1 MEGSM
6 KNIREIDLKNKEL
19 GKLVEFAYLLR
30 EGEYEDIYFPT
41 YEFYDGCGMDYGVET
56 EKGGIMVYCNFAD
69 HSTVDLATI
78 ICAFEG
84 AEDNPEKAYYLS
96 TTTGNYR
103 MEINKLVLT
112 EDKNHFTDDI
122 ESLYKMS
129 KQEKIDCFIDAM
141 VMLGFRKADIEAV
154 LEKKMTA
161 REAYRNV
168 ALEEKKNIV
177 RVSHGRRIFYF
188 DKNVAIKGD
197 FGGIWL
203 DEFPF
208 PFEEEPIFDCSKVTC
223 KSAYFNDNPRG
234 IKLINVNANEESIRY
249 TDLTNVKIDEVIDL
263 SKVNATGT
271 TFGHHKV
278 INLDH
283 SIAPL
288 ERVNLSL
295 ATDID
300 GNNYITTKTG
310 LVTADFQTED
320 VMERKQGKIKVY
332 ANADNSLMTMDA
344 LEHGADG
351 IGLIRTENIYTD
363 EKEALK
369 RFVYY
374 AENTYTFEPVDSNT
388 EFNNLQY
395 TQLKEICT
403 AKSISKKIVRLF
415 DFKEEDVQR
424 ILGVSR
430 DSEDHMTRRNFLSD
444 YHGIL
449 RDQIFTIAK
458 IAEEENTTFD
468 ILVPMVTD
476 ANYFHYIKSDIIS
489 YAEDAGMKN
498 LKIGAMIESK
508 DAIPTIPS
516 IAKSTDFI
524 SIGTND
530 LTESITGKR
539 RNIYDK
545 EFFYLTEGVKSAI
558 EDIVY
563 RAKAVNPDITIGI
576 CGEHANYLENVEYY
590 GTLNIDYITCSPSFI
605 EVNKKMLNPIQKVK
619 NINRK

>member
-1 MEGSM
+1 M
-6 KNIREIDLKNKEL
+6 KEIKKIDLKNKEL

-30 EGEYEDIYFPT
+30 EGEYKDIYFPT

-56 EKGGIMVYCNFAD
+56 ENGGITVYCNFAD

-78 ICAFEG
+78 ICVFEG

-96 TTTGNYR
+96 TTTGIYR

-129 KQEKIDCFIDAM
+129 NQEKIDCFIDAM
-141 VMLGFRKADIEAV
+141 VMLGFRKEDIEEV
-154 LEKKMTA
+154 LKKKMTA
-161 REAYRNV
+161 QEAYRHV

-177 RVSHGRRIFYF
+177 RVTHGRRIFYF

-197 FGGIWL
+197 FSGIWL

-223 KSAYFNDNPRG
+223 KSAYFNENSSG

-263 SKVNATGT
+263 AKVNATGT

-278 INLDH
+278 INLEH

-310 LVTADFQTED
+310 LVTVDFQTED

-332 ANADNSLMTMDA
+332 ANADNSLMAMDA
-344 LEHGADG
+344 LEHDADG
-351 IGLIRTENIYTD
+351 IGLIRTENIYTNETD
-363 EKEALK
+363 ALN

-374 AENTYTFEPVDSNT
+374 AENTYTFEPVDGNT
-388 EFNNLQY
+388 EFNILQY
-395 TQLKEICT
+395 TQLKEICK

-424 ILGVSR
+424 ILGVSWN
-430 DSEDHMTRRNFLSD
+430 SENWMTRKNFLGN

-458 IAEEENTTFD
+458 VAKEENTTFD
-468 ILVPMVTD
+468 ILVPLVTD

-489 YAEDAGMKN
+489 YAEDIGLKD

-508 DAIPTIPS
+508 DAIPAITS
-516 IAKSTDFI
+516 IAKNADFI

-530 LTESITGKR
+530 LTESVTGKR
-539 RNIYDK
+539 RNIYDQ
-545 EFFYLTEGVKSAI
+545 EFFHLTEEVKECI
-558 EDIVY
+558 EDIIY
-563 RAKAVNPDITIGI
+563 RTKAVNSDIKIGI
-576 CGEHANYLENVEYY
+576 CGEHANYIENVMYY
-590 GTLNIDYITCSPSFI
+590 KTLNIDYITCFSSFI
-605 EVNKKMLNPIQKVK
+605 AVNKEVLNPMQKTK
-619 NINRK
+619 K

>member
-1 MEGSM
+1 MEQ
-6 KNIREIDLKNKEL
+6 KNLKNKEL

-41 YEFYDGCGMDYGVET
+41 YEFYDGCGIDYGVET

-78 ICAFEG
+78 ICVFEG

-458 IAEEENTTFD
+458 VAEEENTTFD

-545 EFFYLTEGVKSAI
+545 EFFYLTENVKGAI

-605 EVNKKMLNPIQKVK
+605 EVNKKMLNPIQKIK

>member
-1 MEGSM
+1 MEQ
-6 KNIREIDLKNKEL
+6 KNLKNKEL

-78 ICAFEG
+78 ICVFEG

-122 ESLYKMS
+122 ESLYKIS

-208 PFEEEPIFDCSKVTC
+208 PFEEEPIFDCSKVIC

-458 IAEEENTTFD
+458 VAEEENTTFD

-508 DAIPTIPS
+508 DAIPAIPS
-516 IAKSTDFI
+516 IAKSADFI

-545 EFFYLTEGVKSAI
+545 EFIYLTDETKNTI
-558 EDIVY
+558 EDIIF

-605 EVNKKMLNPIQKVK
+605 EVNKKILNPMQKVK
-619 NINRK
+619 NIDRR

>member
-1 MEGSM
+1 MEQ
-6 KNIREIDLKNKEL
+6 KNLKNKEL

-78 ICAFEG
+78 ICVFEG
-84 AEDNPEKAYYLS
+84 AEEKKKKAYYLS

-208 PFEEEPIFDCSKVTC
+208 PFEEEPIFDCSKVIC

-278 INLDH
+278 INLDY

-369 RFVYY
+369 RFMYY
-374 AENTYTFEPVDSNT
+374 AKNTYTFEPVDSNT

-545 EFFYLTEGVKSAI
+545 EFFYLTENVKGAI

-605 EVNKKMLNPIQKVK
+605 EVNKKILNPIQKVK

>member
-1 MEGSM
+1 M

>member
-1 MEGSM
+1 M
-6 KNIREIDLKNKEL
+6 KEIKKIDLKNKEL

-30 EGEYEDIYFPT
+30 EGEYKDIYFPT

-56 EKGGIMVYCNFAD
+56 ENGGITVYCNFAD

-78 ICAFEG
+78 ICVFEG

-96 TTTGNYR
+96 TTTGIYR

-129 KQEKIDCFIDAM
+129 NQEKIDCFIDAM
-141 VMLGFRKADIEAV
+141 MMLGFRKEDIEEV
-154 LEKKMTA
+154 LKKKMTA
-161 REAYRNV
+161 QEAYRHV

-177 RVSHGRRIFYF
+177 RVTHGRRIFYF

-197 FGGIWL
+197 FSGIWL

-223 KSAYFNDNPRG
+223 KSAYFNENSSG

-263 SKVNATGT
+263 AKVNATGT

-278 INLDH
+278 INLEH

-310 LVTADFQTED
+310 LVTVDFQTED

-332 ANADNSLMTMDA
+332 ANADNSLMAMDA
-344 LEHGADG
+344 LEHDADG
-351 IGLIRTENIYTD
+351 IGLIRTENIYTNETD
-363 EKEALK
+363 ALN

-374 AENTYTFEPVDSNT
+374 AENTYTFEPVDGNT
-388 EFNNLQY
+388 EFNILQY
-395 TQLKEICT
+395 TQLKEICK

-424 ILGVSR
+424 ILGVSWN
-430 DSEDHMTRRNFLSD
+430 SENWMTRKNFLGN

-458 IAEEENTTFD
+458 VAEEENTTFD
-468 ILVPMVTD
+468 ILVPLVTD

-489 YAEDAGMKN
+489 YAEDIGLKD

-508 DAIPTIPS
+508 DAIPAITS
-516 IAKSTDFI
+516 IAKNADFI

-530 LTESITGKR
+530 LTESVTGKR
-539 RNIYDK
+539 RNIYDQ
-545 EFFYLTEGVKSAI
+545 EFFHLTEEVKECI
-558 EDIVY
+558 EDIIY
-563 RAKAVNPDITIGI
+563 RTKAVNSDIKIGI
-576 CGEHANYLENVEYY
+576 CGEHANYIENVMYY
-590 GTLNIDYITCSPSFI
+590 KTLNIDYITCSSSFVA
-605 EVNKKMLNPIQKVK
+605 VNKEVLNPMQKTK
-619 NINRK
+619 K

>member
-1 MEGSM
+1 M
-6 KNIREIDLKNKEL
+6 KNIMEIDLKNKEL

-78 ICAFEG
+78 ICVFEG

-112 EDKNHFTDDI
+112 EDKNYFTDDI

-208 PFEEEPIFDCSKVTC
+208 PFEEEPIFDCSKVIC

-278 INLDH
+278 INLDY

-369 RFVYY
+369 RFMYY
-374 AENTYTFEPVDSNT
+374 AKNTYTFEPVDSNT

-458 IAEEENTTFD
+458 VAEEENTTFD

-545 EFFYLTEGVKSAI
+545 EFFYLTEDVKGAI

-605 EVNKKMLNPIQKVK
+605 EVNKKMLNPIQKIK

>member
-1 MEGSM
+1 M
-6 KNIREIDLKNKEL
+6 KEIKKIDLKNKEL

-30 EGEYEDIYFPT
+30 EGEYKDIYFPT

-56 EKGGIMVYCNFAD
+56 ENGGITVYCNFAD

-78 ICAFEG
+78 ICVFEG

-96 TTTGNYR
+96 TTTGIYR

-129 KQEKIDCFIDAM
+129 NQEKIDCFIDAM
-141 VMLGFRKADIEAV
+141 VMLGFRKEDIEEV
-154 LEKKMTA
+154 LKKKMTA
-161 REAYRNV
+161 QEAYRHV

-177 RVSHGRRIFYF
+177 RVTHGRRIFYF

-197 FGGIWL
+197 FSGIWL

-223 KSAYFNDNPRG
+223 KSAYFNENSSG

-263 SKVNATGT
+263 AKVNATGT

-278 INLDH
+278 INLEH

-310 LVTADFQTED
+310 LVTVDFQTED
-320 VMERKQGKIKVY
+320 VLERKQGKIKVY
-332 ANADNSLMTMDA
+332 ANADNSLMAMDA
-344 LEHGADG
+344 LEHDADG
-351 IGLIRTENIYTD
+351 IGLIRTENIYTNETD
-363 EKEALK
+363 ALN

-374 AENTYTFEPVDSNT
+374 AENTYTFEPVDGNT
-388 EFNNLQY
+388 EFNILQY
-395 TQLKEICT
+395 TQLKEICK

-424 ILGVSR
+424 ILGVSWN
-430 DSEDHMTRRNFLSD
+430 SENWMTRKNFLGN

-458 IAEEENTTFD
+458 VAKEENTTFD
-468 ILVPMVTD
+468 ILVPLVTD

-489 YAEDAGMKN
+489 YAEDIGLKD

-508 DAIPTIPS
+508 DAIPAITS
-516 IAKSTDFI
+516 IAKNADFI

-530 LTESITGKR
+530 LTESVTGKR
-539 RNIYDK
+539 RNIYDQ
-545 EFFYLTEGVKSAI
+545 EFFHLTEEVKECI
-558 EDIVY
+558 EDVIY
-563 RAKAVNPDITIGI
+563 RAKAVNSDIKIGI
-576 CGEHANYLENVEYY
+576 CGEHANYIENVMYY
-590 GTLNIDYITCSPSFI
+590 KTLNIDYITCSSSFI
-605 EVNKKMLNPIQKVK
+605 AVNKEVLNPMQKTK
-619 NINRK
+619 K

>member
-1 MEGSM
+1 MEQ
-6 KNIREIDLKNKEL
+6 KNLKNKEL

-56 EKGGIMVYCNFAD
+56 ENGGITVYCNFAD

-78 ICAFEG
+78 ICVFEG

-96 TTTGNYR
+96 TTTGIYR

-129 KQEKIDCFIDAM
+129 NQEKIDCFIDAM

-208 PFEEEPIFDCSKVTC
+208 PFEEEPIFDCSKVIC

-278 INLDH
+278 INLDY

-476 ANYFHYIKSDIIS
+476 ANYFHYVKSDIIS
-489 YAEDAGMKN
+489 YAEDAGIKN

-516 IAKSTDFI
+516 IAKSADFI

-605 EVNKKMLNPIQKVK
+605 EVNKKMLNPIQKIK

>member
-1 MEGSM
+1 M
-6 KNIREIDLKNKEL
+6 KEIKKIDLKNKEL

-30 EGEYEDIYFPT
+30 EGEYKDIYFPT

-56 EKGGIMVYCNFAD
+56 ENGGITVYCNFAD

-78 ICAFEG
+78 ICVFEG
-84 AEDNPEKAYYLS
+84 VEDNPEKAYYLS
-96 TTTGNYR
+96 TTTGIYR

-129 KQEKIDCFIDAM
+129 NQEKIDCFIDAM
-141 VMLGFRKADIEAV
+141 VMLGFRKENIEEV

-161 REAYRNV
+161 QEAYRNV

-177 RVSHGRRIFYF
+177 RVTHGRRIFYF

-197 FGGIWL
+197 FSGIWL

-223 KSAYFNDNPRG
+223 KSAYFNENSSG

-263 SKVNATGT
+263 AKVNATGT

-278 INLDH
+278 INLEH

-310 LVTADFQTED
+310 LVTVDFQTED
-320 VMERKQGKIKVY
+320 VLERKQGKIKVY
-332 ANADNSLMTMDA
+332 ANADNSLMAMDA
-344 LEHGADG
+344 LEHDADG
-351 IGLIRTENIYTD
+351 IGLIRTENIYTNETD
-363 EKEALK
+363 ALN

-374 AENTYTFEPVDSNT
+374 AENTYTFEPVDGNT
-388 EFNNLQY
+388 EFNILQY
-395 TQLKEICT
+395 TQLKEICK

-424 ILGVSR
+424 ILGVSWN
-430 DSEDHMTRRNFLSD
+430 SENWMTRKNFLGN

-458 IAEEENTTFD
+458 VAKEENTTFD
-468 ILVPMVTD
+468 ILVPLVTD

-489 YAEDAGMKN
+489 YAEDIGLKD

-508 DAIPTIPS
+508 DAIPAIAS
-516 IAKSTDFI
+516 IAKNADFI

-530 LTESITGKR
+530 LTESVTGKR
-539 RNIYDK
+539 RNIYDQ
-545 EFFYLTEGVKSAI
+545 EFFHLTEEVKECI
-558 EDIVY
+558 EDIIY
-563 RAKAVNPDITIGI
+563 RTKAINSDIKIGI
-576 CGEHANYLENVEYY
+576 CGEHANYIENVMYY
-590 GTLNIDYITCSPSFI
+590 KTLNIDYITCSSSFI
-605 EVNKKMLNPIQKVK
+605 AVNKEVLNPMQKTK
-619 NINRK
+619 K

>member
-1 MEGSM
+1 MEQ
-6 KNIREIDLKNKEL
+6 KNLKNKEL

-78 ICAFEG
+78 ICVFEG

-208 PFEEEPIFDCSKVTC
+208 PFEEEPIFDCSKVIC

-458 IAEEENTTFD
+458 VAEEENTTFD

-508 DAIPTIPS
+508 DAIPAIPS
-516 IAKSTDFI
+516 IAKSADFI

-545 EFFYLTEGVKSAI
+545 EFIYLTDETKNTI
-558 EDIVY
+558 EDIIF

-605 EVNKKMLNPIQKVK
+605 EVNKKILNPMQKVK
-619 NINRK
+619 NIDRR

>member
-1 MEGSM
+1 M
-6 KNIREIDLKNKEL
+6 KEIKKIDLKNKEL

-30 EGEYEDIYFPT
+30 EGEYKDIYFPT

-56 EKGGIMVYCNFAD
+56 ENGGITVYCNFAD

-78 ICAFEG
+78 ICVFEG

-96 TTTGNYR
+96 TTTGIYR

-129 KQEKIDCFIDAM
+129 NQEKINCFIDAM
-141 VMLGFRKADIEAV
+141 VMLGFRKENIEEV

-161 REAYRNV
+161 QEAYRNV

-177 RVSHGRRIFYF
+177 RVTHGRRIFYF

-197 FGGIWL
+197 FSGIWL

-223 KSAYFNDNPRG
+223 KSAYFNENSSG

-263 SKVNATGT
+263 AKVNATGT

-278 INLDH
+278 INLEH

-310 LVTADFQTED
+310 LVTVDFQTED

-332 ANADNSLMTMDA
+332 ANADNSLMAMDA
-344 LEHGADG
+344 LEHDADG
-351 IGLIRTENIYTD
+351 IGLIRTENIYTNETD
-363 EKEALK
+363 ALN

-374 AENTYTFEPVDSNT
+374 AENTYTFEPVDGNT
-388 EFNNLQY
+388 EFNILQY
-395 TQLKEICT
+395 TQLKEICK

-424 ILGVSR
+424 ILGVSWN
-430 DSEDHMTRRNFLSD
+430 SENWMTRKNFLGN

-458 IAEEENTTFD
+458 VAKEENTTFD
-468 ILVPMVTD
+468 ILVPLVTD

-489 YAEDAGMKN
+489 YAEDIGIKD

-508 DAIPTIPS
+508 DAIPAITS
-516 IAKSTDFI
+516 IAKNADFI

-530 LTESITGKR
+530 LTESVTGKR
-539 RNIYDK
+539 RSIYNQI
-545 EFFYLTEGVKSAI
+545 FFHLTEEVKECI
-558 EDIVY
+558 EDIIY
-563 RAKAVNPDITIGI
+563 RTKAVNPDIKIGI
-576 CGEHANYLENVEYY
+576 CGEHANYIENVMYY
-590 GTLNIDYITCSPSFI
+590 KTLNIDYITCSSSFI
-605 EVNKKMLNPIQKVK
+605 AVNKEVLNPMQKTK
-619 NINRK
+619 K

>member
-1 MEGSM
+1 MEQ
-6 KNIREIDLKNKEL
+6 KNLKNKEL

-78 ICAFEG
+78 ICVFEG

-223 KSAYFNDNPRG
+223 KFAYFNDNPRG

-310 LVTADFQTED
+310 LVTADFKTED

-458 IAEEENTTFD
+458 VAEEENTTFD

-545 EFFYLTEGVKSAI
+545 EFFYLTENVKGAI

-590 GTLNIDYITCSPSFI
+590 GTLNIDYITCSP
-605 EVNKKMLNPIQKVK
+605 K
-619 NINRK
+619 

>member
-1 MEGSM
+1 MEQ
-6 KNIREIDLKNKEL
+6 KNLKNKEL

-78 ICAFEG
+78 ICVFEG

-129 KQEKIDCFIDAM
+129 KQEKIDCFIDTM

-154 LEKKMTA
+154 LENKMTA

-208 PFEEEPIFDCSKVTC
+208 PFEEEPIFDCSKVIC

-369 RFVYY
+369 RFMYY
-374 AENTYTFEPVDSNT
+374 AKNTYTFEPVDSNT

-508 DAIPTIPS
+508 DAIPAIPS

-545 EFFYLTEGVKSAI
+545 EFFYLTENVKGAI

-605 EVNKKMLNPIQKVK
+605 EVNKKMLNPIQKIK

>member
-1 MEGSM
+1 MEQ
-6 KNIREIDLKNKEL
+6 KNLKNKEL

-56 EKGGIMVYCNFAD
+56 ENGGIMVYCNFAD

-78 ICAFEG
+78 VCVFEG

-96 TTTGNYR
+96 TTTGIYR

-129 KQEKIDCFIDAM
+129 NQEKIDCFIDAM

-208 PFEEEPIFDCSKVTC
+208 PFEEEPIFDCSKVIC

-278 INLDH
+278 INLDY

-458 IAEEENTTFD
+458 VAEEENTTFD

-498 LKIGAMIESK
+498 LKIGAMMESK
-508 DAIPTIPS
+508 DAIPAIPS
-516 IAKSTDFI
+516 IAKSADFI

-539 RNIYDK
+539 INIYDK
-545 EFFYLTEGVKSAI
+545 EFFYLTEDVKGAI

-605 EVNKKMLNPIQKVK
+605 EVNKKILNPIQKVK

>member
-1 MEGSM
+1 M
-6 KNIREIDLKNKEL
+6 KEAKKIDLKNKEL
-19 GKLVEFAYLLR
+19 GKLVEFAYILR
-30 EGEYEDIYFPT
+30 EGKYKEIDFPT

-56 EKGGIMVYCNFAD
+56 ENGGIMVYCNFAN

-78 ICAFEG
+78 ICVFEG
-84 AEDNPEKAYYLS
+84 AEDNPQKAYYLS
-96 TTTGNYR
+96 TTTENYR

-129 KQEKIDCFIDAM
+129 KREEIDCFIDAM
-141 VMLGFRKADIEAV
+141 MMLGFRKEDIEAV
-154 LEKKMTA
+154 LEKRITA
-161 REAYRNV
+161 REAYKHI
-168 ALEEKKNIV
+168 APEEKKNIV
-177 RVSHGRRIFYF
+177 RVSRDRRIFYF
-188 DKNVAIKGD
+188 DKNIAIKGD

-208 PFEEEPIFDCSKVTC
+208 PFEEEPILDCSKVTFNA
-223 KSAYFNDNPRG
+223 AYFNDNPKG
-234 IKLINVNANEESIRY
+234 IRLINVNENEESIRY

-278 INLDH
+278 INLDY

-310 LVTADFQTED
+310 LVTADFQTEN

-332 ANADNSLMTMDA
+332 ANADNFLMTMCA
-344 LEHGADG
+344 SEQNADG
-351 IGLIRTENIYTD
+351 IGLIRTENIYTK
-363 EKEALK
+363 EKESLK
-369 RFVYY
+369 RFMYY
-374 AENTYTFEPVDSNT
+374 AANTYTFQQIDSKS
-388 EFNNLQY
+388 EFNHLQY
-395 TQLKEICT
+395 EQLKEICT
-403 AKSISKKIVRLF
+403 YKSMSKKIVRLF
-415 DFKEEDVQR
+415 DFKEEEINR
-424 ILGVSR
+424 ILSTSSN
-430 DSEDHMTRRNFLSD
+430 SEDQMRRKNFLGE

-458 IAEEENTTFD
+458 VAQEENTTFD

-476 ANYFHYIKSDIIS
+476 ANYFSYVKSDIIS
-489 YAEDAGMKN
+489 YAEEADMKEV
-498 LKIGAMIESK
+498 KIGAMIESK
-508 DAIPTIPS
+508 DAIPTITG
-516 IAKSTDFI
+516 IAKNADFI

-545 EFFYLTEGVKSAI
+545 EFFYLTENVKSAI

-576 CGEHANYLENVEYY
+576 CGEHANYLENAEYY

-605 EVNKKMLNPIQKVK
+605 EVNKKILNPIQKVK
-619 NINRK
+619 K

>member
-1 MEGSM
+1 M

-403 AKSISKKIVRLF
+403 AKSISKKIVSLF

>member
-1 MEGSM
+1 M
-6 KNIREIDLKNKEL
+6 KEIKKIDLKNKEL

-30 EGEYEDIYFPT
+30 EGEYKDIYFPT

-56 EKGGIMVYCNFAD
+56 ENGGITVYCNFAD

-78 ICAFEG
+78 ICVFEG

-96 TTTGNYR
+96 TTTGIYR

-129 KQEKIDCFIDAM
+129 NQEKIDCFIDAM
-141 VMLGFRKADIEAV
+141 VMLGFRKENIEEV

-161 REAYRNV
+161 QEAYRNV

-177 RVSHGRRIFYF
+177 RVTHGRRIFYF

-197 FGGIWL
+197 FSGIWL

-223 KSAYFNDNPRG
+223 KSAYFNENYSG

-263 SKVNATGT
+263 AKVNATGT

-278 INLDH
+278 INLEH

-310 LVTADFQTED
+310 LVTVDFQTED

-332 ANADNSLMTMDA
+332 ANADNSLMAMDA
-344 LEHGADG
+344 LEHDADG
-351 IGLIRTENIYTD
+351 IGLIRTENIYTNETD
-363 EKEALK
+363 ALN

-374 AENTYTFEPVDSNT
+374 AENTYTFEPVDGNT
-388 EFNNLQY
+388 EFNILQY
-395 TQLKEICT
+395 TQLKEICK

-424 ILGVSR
+424 ILGVSWN
-430 DSEDHMTRRNFLSD
+430 SENWMTRKNFLGN

-458 IAEEENTTFD
+458 VAKEENTTFD
-468 ILVPMVTD
+468 ILVPLVTD

-489 YAEDAGMKN
+489 YAEDIGIKD

-508 DAIPTIPS
+508 DAIPAITS
-516 IAKSTDFI
+516 IAKNADFI

-530 LTESITGKR
+530 LTESVTGKR
-539 RNIYDK
+539 RSIYNQI
-545 EFFYLTEGVKSAI
+545 FFHLTEEVKECI
-558 EDIVY
+558 EDIIY
-563 RAKAVNPDITIGI
+563 RTKAVNPDIKIGI
-576 CGEHANYLENVEYY
+576 CGEHANYIENVMYY
-590 GTLNIDYITCSPSFI
+590 KTLNIDYITCSSSFI
-605 EVNKKMLNPIQKVK
+605 AVNKEVLNPMQKTK
-619 NINRK
+619 K

>member
-1 MEGSM
+1 MEQ
-6 KNIREIDLKNKEL
+6 KNLKNKEL

-78 ICAFEG
+78 ICVFEG

-129 KQEKIDCFIDAM
+129 KQEKIDCFIDTM

-154 LEKKMTA
+154 LENKMTA

-208 PFEEEPIFDCSKVTC
+208 PFEEEPIFDCSKVIC

-234 IKLINVNANEESIRY
+234 IKLINVNANEESICY

-489 YAEDAGMKN
+489 YAEDAGIKN

-545 EFFYLTEGVKSAI
+545 EFFYLTEDVKGAI

-590 GTLNIDYITCSPSFI
+590 GTLNIDYITCSTSFI
-605 EVNKKMLNPIQKVK
+605 EVNKKILNPIQKVK

>member
-1 MEGSM
+1 MEQ
-6 KNIREIDLKNKEL
+6 KNLKNKEL

-78 ICAFEG
+78 ICVFEG

-208 PFEEEPIFDCSKVTC
+208 PFEEEPIFDCSKVIC

-278 INLDH
+278 ISLDH

-458 IAEEENTTFD
+458 IAEEENATFD

-476 ANYFHYIKSDIIS
+476 ANYFHYVKSDIIS
-489 YAEDAGMKN
+489 YAEDAGIKN

>member
-1 MEGSM
+1 M
-6 KNIREIDLKNKEL
+6 KEIKKIDLKNKEL

-30 EGEYEDIYFPT
+30 EGEYKDIYFPT

-56 EKGGIMVYCNFAD
+56 ENGGITVYCNFAD

-78 ICAFEG
+78 ICVFEG
-84 AEDNPEKAYYLS
+84 AEDNPEKAYFLS
-96 TTTGNYR
+96 TTTGIYR

-129 KQEKIDCFIDAM
+129 NQEKIDCFVDAM
-141 VMLGFRKADIEAV
+141 VMLGFRKEDIEEV

-161 REAYRNV
+161 QEAYRNV

-177 RVSHGRRIFYF
+177 RVTHGRRIFYF

-197 FGGIWL
+197 FSGIWL

-223 KSAYFNDNPRG
+223 KSAYFNENSSG

-263 SKVNATGT
+263 AKVNATGT

-278 INLDH
+278 INLEH

-310 LVTADFQTED
+310 LVTVEFQTED

-332 ANADNSLMTMDA
+332 ANADNSLMAMDA
-344 LEHGADG
+344 LEHDADG
-351 IGLIRTENIYTD
+351 IGLIRTENIYTNETD
-363 EKEALK
+363 ALN

-374 AENTYTFEPVDSNT
+374 AENTYTFEPVDGNT
-388 EFNNLQY
+388 EFNILQY
-395 TQLKEICT
+395 TQLKEICK

-424 ILGVSR
+424 ILGVSWN
-430 DSEDHMTRRNFLSD
+430 SENWMTRKNFLGN

-458 IAEEENTTFD
+458 VAKEENTTFD
-468 ILVPMVTD
+468 ILVPLVTD

-489 YAEDAGMKN
+489 YAEDIGLKD

-508 DAIPTIPS
+508 DAIPAITS
-516 IAKSTDFI
+516 IAKNADFI

-530 LTESITGKR
+530 LTESVTGKR
-539 RNIYDK
+539 RNIYDQ
-545 EFFYLTEGVKSAI
+545 EFFHLTEEVKECI
-558 EDIVY
+558 EDIIY
-563 RAKAVNPDITIGI
+563 RTKAVNSDIKIGI
-576 CGEHANYLENVEYY
+576 CGEHANYIENVMYY
-590 GTLNIDYITCSPSFI
+590 KTLNIDYITCSSSFVA
-605 EVNKKMLNPIQKVK
+605 VNKEVLNPMQKTK
-619 NINRK
+619 K

>member
-1 MEGSM
+1 M
-6 KNIREIDLKNKEL
+6 KEIKRIDLKNQEL

-78 ICAFEG
+78 ICVFEG

-263 SKVNATGT
+263 AKVNATGT

-310 LVTADFQTED
+310 LVTVDFQTED

-332 ANADNSLMTMDA
+332 ANADNSLMAMDA

-415 DFKEEDVQR
+415 DFKEEEVQR

-458 IAEEENTTFD
+458 VAEEENTTFD

-476 ANYFHYIKSDIIS
+476 ANYFSYVKSDIIS
-489 YAEDAGMKN
+489 YAEEADMKEV
-498 LKIGAMIESK
+498 KIGAMIESI
-508 DAIPTIPS
+508 DALSTITG
-516 IAKSTDFI
+516 IAKNADFI

-530 LTESITGKR
+530 LTESVTGKR

-545 EFFYLTEGVKSAI
+545 EFIYLTDETKNTI
-558 EDIVY
+558 EDIIF
-563 RAKAVNPDITIGI
+563 RAKAVNPDIAIGI

-605 EVNKKMLNPIQKVK
+605 DVNKKILNPVQKVK
-619 NINRK
+619 K

>member
-1 MEGSM
+1 MEQ
-6 KNIREIDLKNKEL
+6 KNLKNKEL

-154 LEKKMTA
+154 LEKQMTA

-177 RVSHGRRIFYF
+177 RISHGRRIFYF

-197 FGGIWL
+197 FSGMWL

-223 KSAYFNDNPRG
+223 NSAYFNDNPSR

-458 IAEEENTTFD
+458 VAEEENTTFD

-476 ANYFHYIKSDIIS
+476 ANYFHYVKSDIIS
-489 YAEDAGMKN
+489 YAEDAGIKN

-605 EVNKKMLNPIQKVK
+605 EVNKKILNPMQKVK
-619 NINRK
+619 NIDRR

>member
-1 MEGSM
+1 M
-6 KNIREIDLKNKEL
+6 KEIKRIDLKNQEL

-30 EGEYEDIYFPT
+30 EGEYKDVYFPT

-78 ICAFEG
+78 ICVFEG

-208 PFEEEPIFDCSKVTC
+208 PFEEEPIFDCSKVIC

-278 INLDH
+278 INLDY

-403 AKSISKKIVRLF
+403 AKSIGKKIVRLF

-508 DAIPTIPS
+508 DAIPAIPS
-516 IAKSTDFI
+516 IAKSADFI

-545 EFFYLTEGVKSAI
+545 EFFYLTEDVKGAI

-605 EVNKKMLNPIQKVK
+605 EVNKKMLNPIQKIK

>member
-1 MEGSM
+1 M
-6 KNIREIDLKNKEL
+6 KEIKKIDLKNKEL

-30 EGEYEDIYFPT
+30 EGEYKDIYFPT

-56 EKGGIMVYCNFAD
+56 ENGGITVYCNFAD

-78 ICAFEG
+78 ICVFEG

-96 TTTGNYR
+96 TTTGIYR

-129 KQEKIDCFIDAM
+129 NQEKIDCFIDAM
-141 VMLGFRKADIEAV
+141 VMLGFRKEDIEEV
-154 LEKKMTA
+154 LKKKMTA
-161 REAYRNV
+161 QEAYRHV

-177 RVSHGRRIFYF
+177 RVTHGRRIFYF

-197 FGGIWL
+197 FSGIWL

-223 KSAYFNDNPRG
+223 KSAYFNENSSG

-263 SKVNATGT
+263 AKVNATGT

-278 INLDH
+278 INLEH

-310 LVTADFQTED
+310 LITVDFQTED

-332 ANADNSLMTMDA
+332 ANADNSLMAMDA
-344 LEHGADG
+344 LEHDADG
-351 IGLIRTENIYTD
+351 IGLIRTENIYTNETD
-363 EKEALK
+363 ALN

-374 AENTYTFEPVDSNT
+374 AENTYTFEPVDGNT
-388 EFNNLQY
+388 EFNILQY
-395 TQLKEICT
+395 TQLKEICK

-424 ILGVSR
+424 ILGVSWN
-430 DSEDHMTRRNFLSD
+430 SENWMTRKNFLGN

-458 IAEEENTTFD
+458 VAKEENTTFD
-468 ILVPMVTD
+468 ILVPLVTD

-489 YAEDAGMKN
+489 YAEDIGIKD

-508 DAIPTIPS
+508 DAIPAITS
-516 IAKSTDFI
+516 IAKNADFI

-530 LTESITGKR
+530 LTESVTGKR
-539 RNIYDK
+539 RNIYDQ
-545 EFFYLTEGVKSAI
+545 EFFHLTEEVKECI
-558 EDIVY
+558 EDIIY
-563 RAKAVNPDITIGI
+563 RTKAVNPDIKIGI
-576 CGEHANYLENVEYY
+576 CGEHANYIENVMYY
-590 GTLNIDYITCSPSFI
+590 KTLNIDYITCSSSFI
-605 EVNKKMLNPIQKVK
+605 AVNKEVLNPMQKTK
-619 NINRK
+619 K

>member
-1 MEGSM
+1 M

-78 ICAFEG
+78 ICVFEG

-208 PFEEEPIFDCSKVTC
+208 PFEEEPIFDCSKVIC

-278 INLDH
+278 INLDY

-545 EFFYLTEGVKSAI
+545 EFFYLTEDVKGAI

>member
-1 MEGSM
+1 M
-6 KNIREIDLKNKEL
+6 KEIKKIDLKNKEL

-30 EGEYEDIYFPT
+30 EGEYKDIYFPT

-56 EKGGIMVYCNFAD
+56 ENGGITVYCNFAD

-78 ICAFEG
+78 ICVFEG

-96 TTTGNYR
+96 TTTGIYR

-129 KQEKIDCFIDAM
+129 NQEKIDCFIDAM
-141 VMLGFRKADIEAV
+141 VMLGFRKENIEEV

-161 REAYRNV
+161 QEAYRNV

-177 RVSHGRRIFYF
+177 RVTHGRRIFYF

-197 FGGIWL
+197 FSGIWL

-223 KSAYFNDNPRG
+223 KSAYFNENSSG

-263 SKVNATGT
+263 AKVNATGT

-278 INLDH
+278 INLEH

-310 LVTADFQTED
+310 LVTVDFQTED

-332 ANADNSLMTMDA
+332 ANADNSLMAMDA
-344 LEHGADG
+344 LEHDADG
-351 IGLIRTENIYTD
+351 IGLIRTENIYTNETD
-363 EKEALK
+363 ALN

-374 AENTYTFEPVDSNT
+374 AENTYTFEPVDGNT
-388 EFNNLQY
+388 EFNILQY
-395 TQLKEICT
+395 TQLKEICK

-424 ILGVSR
+424 ILGVSWN
-430 DSEDHMTRRNFLSD
+430 SENWMTRKNFLGN

-458 IAEEENTTFD
+458 VAKEENTTFD
-468 ILVPMVTD
+468 ILVPLVTD

-489 YAEDAGMKN
+489 YAEDIGIKD

-508 DAIPTIPS
+508 DAIPAITS
-516 IAKSTDFI
+516 IAKNADFI

-530 LTESITGKR
+530 LTESVTGKR
-539 RNIYDK
+539 RNIYNQ
-545 EFFYLTEGVKSAI
+545 EFFHLTEEVKECI
-558 EDIVY
+558 EDIIY
-563 RAKAVNPDITIGI
+563 RAKAVNPDIKIGI
-576 CGEHANYLENVEYY
+576 CGEHANYIENVMYY
-590 GTLNIDYITCSPSFI
+590 KTLNIDYITCSSSFI
-605 EVNKKMLNPIQKVK
+605 AVNKEVLNPMQKTK
-619 NINRK
+619 K

>member
-1 MEGSM
+1 MEQ
-6 KNIREIDLKNKEL
+6 KNLKNKEL

-78 ICAFEG
+78 ICVFEG

-129 KQEKIDCFIDAM
+129 KQAKINCFIDAM
-141 VMLGFRKADIEAV
+141 VMLGFRKEDIEAV

-168 ALEEKKNIV
+168 ASKEKKNII

-208 PFEEEPIFDCSKVTC
+208 PFEEEPIFDCSKVIC

-476 ANYFHYIKSDIIS
+476 ANYFHYVKSDIIS
-489 YAEDAGMKN
+489 YAEDAGIKN

>member
-1 MEGSM
+1 M

-78 ICAFEG
+78 ICVFEG

-112 EDKNHFTDDI
+112 EDKNYFTDDI

-208 PFEEEPIFDCSKVTC
+208 PFEEEPIFDCSKVIC

-278 INLDH
+278 INLDY

-605 EVNKKMLNPIQKVK
+605 EVNKKMLNPIQKIK

>member
-1 MEGSM
+1 MEQ
-6 KNIREIDLKNKEL
+6 KNLKNKEL

-30 EGEYEDIYFPT
+30 EGEYKEIDFPT
-41 YEFYDGCGMDYGVET
+41 YQFYDGCGIDYGVET

-78 ICAFEG
+78 ICVFEG

-96 TTTGNYR
+96 TTTGIYR

-129 KQEKIDCFIDAM
+129 NQEKIDCFIDAM
-141 VMLGFRKADIEAV
+141 VMLGFRKEDIEEV

-161 REAYRNV
+161 QEAYRNV

-177 RVSHGRRIFYF
+177 RVTHGRRIFYF

-197 FGGIWL
+197 FSGIWL

-223 KSAYFNDNPRG
+223 KSAYFNENSSG

-263 SKVNATGT
+263 AKVNATGT

-278 INLDH
+278 INLEH

-310 LVTADFQTED
+310 LVTVDFQTED

-332 ANADNSLMTMDA
+332 ANADNSLMAMDA
-344 LEHGADG
+344 LEHDADG
-351 IGLIRTENIYTD
+351 IGLIRTENIYTNETD
-363 EKEALK
+363 ALN

-374 AENTYTFEPVDSNT
+374 AENTYTFEPVDGNT
-388 EFNNLQY
+388 EFNILQY
-395 TQLKEICT
+395 TQLKEICK

-424 ILGVSR
+424 ILGVSWN
-430 DSEDHMTRRNFLSD
+430 SENWMTRKNFLGN

-458 IAEEENTTFD
+458 VAKEENTTFD
-468 ILVPMVTD
+468 ILVPLVTD

-489 YAEDAGMKN
+489 YAEDIGIKD

-508 DAIPTIPS
+508 DAIPAITS
-516 IAKSTDFI
+516 IAKNADFI

-530 LTESITGKR
+530 LTESVTGKR
-539 RNIYDK
+539 RNIYNQ
-545 EFFYLTEGVKSAI
+545 EFFHLTEEVKECI
-558 EDIVY
+558 EDVIY
-563 RAKAVNPDITIGI
+563 RAKAVNPDIKIGI
-576 CGEHANYLENVEYY
+576 CGEHANYIENVMYY
-590 GTLNIDYITCSPSFI
+590 KTLNIDYITCSSSFI
-605 EVNKKMLNPIQKVK
+605 AVNKEVLNPMQKTK
-619 NINRK
+619 K

>member
-1 MEGSM
+1 M
-6 KNIREIDLKNKEL
+6 KEIKKIDLKNKEL

-30 EGEYEDIYFPT
+30 EGEYKDIYFPT

-56 EKGGIMVYCNFAD
+56 ENGGITVYCNFAD

-78 ICAFEG
+78 ICVFEG

-96 TTTGNYR
+96 TTTGIYR

-129 KQEKIDCFIDAM
+129 NQEKIDCFIDAM
-141 VMLGFRKADIEAV
+141 VMLGFRKENIEEV

-161 REAYRNV
+161 QEAYRNV

-177 RVSHGRRIFYF
+177 RVTHGRRIFYF

-197 FGGIWL
+197 FSGIWL

-223 KSAYFNDNPRG
+223 KSAYFNENSSG

-263 SKVNATGT
+263 AKVNATGT

-278 INLDH
+278 INLEH

-310 LVTADFQTED
+310 LVTVDFQTED
-320 VMERKQGKIKVY
+320 VMERKQEKIKVY
-332 ANADNSLMTMDA
+332 ANADNSLMAMDA
-344 LEHGADG
+344 LEHDADG
-351 IGLIRTENIYTD
+351 IGLIRTENIYTNETD
-363 EKEALK
+363 ALN

-374 AENTYTFEPVDSNT
+374 AENTYTFEPVDGNT
-388 EFNNLQY
+388 EFNILQY
-395 TQLKEICT
+395 TQLKEICK

-424 ILGVSR
+424 ILGVSWN
-430 DSEDHMTRRNFLSD
+430 SENWMTRKSFLGN

-458 IAEEENTTFD
+458 VAKEENTTFD
-468 ILVPMVTD
+468 ILVPLVTD

-489 YAEDAGMKN
+489 YAEDIGIKD

-508 DAIPTIPS
+508 DAIPAITS
-516 IAKSTDFI
+516 IAKNADFI

-530 LTESITGKR
+530 LTESVTGKR
-539 RNIYDK
+539 RNIYNQ
-545 EFFYLTEGVKSAI
+545 EFFHLTEEVKECI
-558 EDIVY
+558 EDVIY
-563 RAKAVNPDITIGI
+563 RAKAVNPDIKIGI
-576 CGEHANYLENVEYY
+576 CGEHANYIENVMYY
-590 GTLNIDYITCSPSFI
+590 KTLNIDYITCSSSFI
-605 EVNKKMLNPIQKVK
+605 AVNKEVLNPMQKTK
-619 NINRK
+619 K

>member
-1 MEGSM
+1 MEQ
-6 KNIREIDLKNKEL
+6 KNLKNKEL

-78 ICAFEG
+78 ICVFEG

-129 KQEKIDCFIDAM
+129 KQEKIDCFIDTM

-208 PFEEEPIFDCSKVTC
+208 PFEEEPIFDCSKVIC

-369 RFVYY
+369 RFMYY
-374 AENTYTFEPVDSNT
+374 AKNTYTFEPVDSNT

-458 IAEEENTTFD
+458 VAEEENTTFD

-498 LKIGAMIESK
+498 LKIGAMMESK
-508 DAIPTIPS
+508 DAIPAIPS
-516 IAKSTDFI
+516 IAKSADFI

-545 EFFYLTEGVKSAI
+545 EFFYLTEDVKGAI

-590 GTLNIDYITCSPSFI
+590 GTLNIDYITCSTSFI
-605 EVNKKMLNPIQKVK
+605 EVNKKILNPIQKVK

>member
-1 MEGSM
+1 M
-6 KNIREIDLKNKEL
+6 KEIKRIDLKNQEL

-78 ICAFEG
+78 ICVFEG

-177 RVSHGRRIFYF
+177 RISHGRRIFYF

-208 PFEEEPIFDCSKVTC
+208 PFEEEPIFDCSKVIC

-234 IKLINVNANEESIRY
+234 IKLINVNANEESICY

-458 IAEEENTTFD
+458 VAEEENTTFD

-545 EFFYLTEGVKSAI
+545 EFFYLTEDVKGAI

>member
-1 MEGSM
+1 MEQ
-6 KNIREIDLKNKEL
+6 KNLKNKEL

-78 ICAFEG
+78 ICVFEG

-208 PFEEEPIFDCSKVTC
+208 PFEEEPIFDCSKVIC

-234 IKLINVNANEESIRY
+234 IKLINVNANEESICY
-249 TDLTNVKIDEVIDL
+249 TNLTNVKIDEVIDL

-369 RFVYY
+369 RFMYY

-545 EFFYLTEGVKSAI
+545 EFFYLTEDVKGAI

-605 EVNKKMLNPIQKVK
+605 EVNKKILNPIQKVK

>member
-1 MEGSM
+1 M
-6 KNIREIDLKNKEL
+6 KEIKKIDLKNKEL

-30 EGEYEDIYFPT
+30 EGEYKDIYFPT

-56 EKGGIMVYCNFAD
+56 ENGGITVYCNFAD

-78 ICAFEG
+78 ICVFEG
-84 AEDNPEKAYYLS
+84 AEDNPEKAYFLS
-96 TTTGNYR
+96 TTTGIYR

-129 KQEKIDCFIDAM
+129 NQEKIDCFVDAM
-141 VMLGFRKADIEAV
+141 VMLGFRKEDIEEV

-161 REAYRNV
+161 QEAYRNV

-177 RVSHGRRIFYF
+177 RVTHGRRIFYF

-197 FGGIWL
+197 FSGIWL

-223 KSAYFNDNPRG
+223 KSAYFNENSSG

-263 SKVNATGT
+263 AKVNATGT

-278 INLDH
+278 INLEH

-310 LVTADFQTED
+310 LVTVDFQTED

-332 ANADNSLMTMDA
+332 ANADNSLMAMDA
-344 LEHGADG
+344 LEHDADG
-351 IGLIRTENIYTD
+351 IGLIRTENIYTNETD
-363 EKEALK
+363 ALN

-374 AENTYTFEPVDSNT
+374 AENTYTFEPVDGNT
-388 EFNNLQY
+388 EFNILQY
-395 TQLKEICT
+395 TQLKEICK

-424 ILGVSR
+424 ILGVSWN
-430 DSEDHMTRRNFLSD
+430 SENWMTRKNFLGN

-458 IAEEENTTFD
+458 VAKEENTTFD
-468 ILVPMVTD
+468 ILVPLVTD

-489 YAEDAGMKN
+489 YAEDIGLKD

-508 DAIPTIPS
+508 DAIPAITS
-516 IAKSTDFI
+516 IAKNADFI

-530 LTESITGKR
+530 LTESVTGKR
-539 RNIYDK
+539 RNIYDQ
-545 EFFYLTEGVKSAI
+545 EFFHLTEEVKECI
-558 EDIVY
+558 EDIIY
-563 RAKAVNPDITIGI
+563 RTKAVNSDIKIGI
-576 CGEHANYLENVEYY
+576 CGEHANYIENVMYY
-590 GTLNIDYITCSPSFI
+590 KTLNIDYITCSSSFVA
-605 EVNKKMLNPIQKVK
+605 VNKEVLNPMQKTK
-619 NINRK
+619 K

>member
-1 MEGSM
+1 M
-6 KNIREIDLKNKEL
+6 KEIKRIDLKNQEL

-78 ICAFEG
+78 ICVFEG

-122 ESLYKMS
+122 GSLYKMS

-208 PFEEEPIFDCSKVTC
+208 PFEEEPIFDCSKVIC

-489 YAEDAGMKN
+489 YAEDAGIKN

-545 EFFYLTEGVKSAI
+545 EFFYLTEDVKGAI

-590 GTLNIDYITCSPSFI
+590 GTLNIDYITCSTSFI
-605 EVNKKMLNPIQKVK
+605 EVNKKILNPIQKVK

>member
-1 MEGSM
+1 MEQ
-6 KNIREIDLKNKEL
+6 KNLKNKEL

-78 ICAFEG
+78 ICVFEG

-263 SKVNATGT
+263 AKVNATGT

-278 INLDH
+278 ISLDH

-489 YAEDAGMKN
+489 YAEDAGIKN

-545 EFFYLTEGVKSAI
+545 EFFYLTEDVKGAI

-590 GTLNIDYITCSPSFI
+590 GTLNIDYITCSTSFI
-605 EVNKKMLNPIQKVK
+605 EVNKKILNPIQKVK

>member
-1 MEGSM
+1 M
-6 KNIREIDLKNKEL
+6 KEIKRIDLKNKEL

-30 EGEYEDIYFPT
+30 EGEYKEIDFPT
-41 YEFYDGCGMDYGVET
+41 YQFYDGCGIDYGVET

-78 ICAFEG
+78 ICVFEG

-208 PFEEEPIFDCSKVTC
+208 PFEEEPIFDCSKVIC

-263 SKVNATGT
+263 AKVNATGT

-458 IAEEENTTFD
+458 VAEEENTTFD

-545 EFFYLTEGVKSAI
+545 EFFYLTEDVKGAI

>member
-1 MEGSM
+1 M

-78 ICAFEG
+78 ICVFEG

-112 EDKNHFTDDI
+112 EDKNYFTDDI

-278 INLDH
+278 INLDY

-369 RFVYY
+369 RFMYY
-374 AENTYTFEPVDSNT
+374 AKNTYTFEPVDSNT

-545 EFFYLTEGVKSAI
+545 EFFYLTEDVKGAI

-576 CGEHANYLENVEYY
+576 CGEHANYLENVKYY
-590 GTLNIDYITCSPSFI
+590 GTLNIDYITCSTSFI
-605 EVNKKMLNPIQKVK
+605 EVNKKILNPIQKVK